1 MRKQLLIAG
10 IFAAFFV
17 NSLSAQDFLSVGR
30 IMKHIEVLAHDSLMG
45 RATGSIYEAKAARY
59 IANEFQKAG
68 LKPMGSNG
76 AWLQE
81 FDFQVSSHG
90 VKGRNGK
97 ANNVIGYLDNGAK
110 YTVVIGGHYDHLG
123 TGEDGNSLDGK
134 PEGKIHNGADDNASG
149 IAGVIELAHFYA
161 GNKEKEAFNFLF
173 VCFSGEELGLFG
185 SVYFV
190 EHCPVPVSS
199 LNCMINMDMIGRLSP
214 DKPVLTIS
222 GVGTAPE
229 FKPILSGMQ
238 SKALELQLDSAGVGP
253 SDHTSFYNK
262 QVPAL
267 HFFTGTHLD
276 YHKPSDDVEKINSRG
291 TEVTLNIIAS
301 LIAKLPGDRK
311 LEFLKTRN
319 PSMGNTPS
327 FKVTLGIMP
336 SYAGE
341 GEGMKVEAVLD
352 GKPAKKAGIQ
362 DGDLILFIGEHRVT
376 EVQSYMKALSKFSKG
391 ESTIVKVKRGT
402 ETLNLPVT
410 F

>member
-1 MRKQLLIAG
+1 MRKTFLLSGLLVALFCKQSIA
-10 IFAAFFV
+10 
-17 NSLSAQDFLSVGR
+17 QEFLSVNR
-30 IMKHIEVLAHDSLMG
+30 IMQHIAVLAHDSLMG

-59 IANEFQKAG
+59 IAAEFQKAG
-68 LKPMGSNG
+68 LKPMGDKG
-76 AWLQE
+76 TWLQE
-81 FDFQVSSHG
+81 FDFQASSHG
-90 VKGRNGK
+90 VKGRSGK
-97 ANNVIGYLDNGAK
+97 ANNVVGFLDNGAP

-123 TGEDGNSLDGK
+123 TGEDGSSLDAK
-134 PEGKIHNGADDNASG
+134 AEGKIHNGADDNASG
-149 IAGVIELAHFYA
+149 VAGVIELAHFYA
-161 GNKEKEAFNFLF
+161 GNKVKEAFNFLF

-185 SVYFV
+185 SVYFA
-190 EHCPVPVSS
+190 EHCPVPVNT
-199 LNCMINMDMIGRLSP
+199 LNCMINMDMIGRLDT

-229 FKPILSGMQ
+229 FKPALSAMQ

-276 YHKPSDDVEKINSRG
+276 YHKPSDDIEKINGRG
-291 TEVTLNIIAS
+291 AEVTLNIITA
-301 LIAKLPGDRK
+301 LIDKLPRERK

-352 GKPAKKAGIQ
+352 GKPAQKAGMQ
-362 DGDLILFIGEHRVT
+362 NGDLILFIGEHRVT

-391 ESTIVKVKRGT
+391 ETTVVKVKRGT
-402 ETLNLPVT
+402 ETLNLSVT

>member
-1 MRKQLLIAG
+1 
-10 IFAAFFV
+10 
-17 NSLSAQDFLSVGR
+17 
-30 IMKHIEVLAHDSLMG
+30 
-45 RATGSIYEAKAARY
+45 
-59 IANEFQKAG
+59 
-68 LKPMGSNG
+68 
-76 AWLQE
+76 
-81 FDFQVSSHG
+81 
-90 VKGRNGK
+90 
-97 ANNVIGYLDNGAK
+97 
-110 YTVVIGGHYDHLG
+110 
-123 TGEDGNSLDGK
+123 
-134 PEGKIHNGADDNASG
+134 
-149 IAGVIELAHFYA
+149 
-161 GNKEKEAFNFLF
+161 
-173 VCFSGEELGLFG
+173 
-185 SVYFV
+185 
-190 EHCPVPVSS
+190 
-199 LNCMINMDMIGRLSP
+199 
-214 DKPVLTIS
+214 
-222 GVGTAPE
+222 
-229 FKPILSGMQ
+229 MQ

-276 YHKPSDDVEKINSRG
+276 YHKPSDDVEKINGRG

-301 LIAKLPGDRK
+301 LIAKLPADRK

-391 ESTIVKVKRGT
+391 DNTIVKVKRGS
-402 ETLNLPVT
+402 ETLELPVT